1 MYFFGATDVGKKRE
15 ENQDSFF
22 THSFD
27 SENGFAVIC
36 DGMGGQNGGN
46 VASTMACDI
55 ISDKLLSSESF
66 VGFDDEQIKELLVD
80 SVSLANSKVYE
91 ASLTQSG
98 CKGMGTTVVVLL
110 IVKGNVYIAHIGDSR
125 AYIYKDKTIFQLTR
139 DHSLVQE
146 LVEQGKISEDAAK
159 THPNKNM
166 ITRALGVSL
175 RVDIDFLET
184 QLKRGDA
191 ILLCTDGLTN
201 MVEDETIQK
210 VLEEEKGQNVCD
222 KLIDLANG
230 AGGMDNITVVV
241 VE

>member
-1 MYFFGATDVGKKRE
+1 
-15 ENQDSFF
+15 
-22 THSFD
+22 
-27 SENGFAVIC
+27 
-36 DGMGGQNGGN
+36 
-46 VASTMACDI
+46 
-55 ISDKLLSSESF
+55 
-66 VGFDDEQIKELLVD
+66 
-80 SVSLANSKVYE
+80 
-91 ASLTQSG
+91 
-98 CKGMGTTVVVLL
+98 MGTTVVVLL
-110 IVKGNVYIAHIGDSR
+110 VVRENVYIAHIGDSR

-184 QLKRGDA
+184 KIKPKEAL
-191 ILLCTDGLTN
+191 LLCTDGLTN

-222 KLIDLANG
+222 RLIDMAND